1 MYLVEKL
8 EKVKRSPRVYGR
20 VSKGVEGFSEGTWK
34 EKGTEGE
41 GEGVVILLMHRV
53 MHPKAHYNGFQKKK
67 KILRYNGAKQ
77 LN

>member
-41 GEGVVILLMHRV
+41 GEGVVILLMQ
-53 MHPKAHYNGFQKKK
+53 MEG
-67 KILRYNGAKQ
+67 
-77 LN
+77 

>member
-41 GEGVVILLMHRV
+41 GEGVVILLMPLFAQHSFILPIPLQYARV
-53 MHPKAHYNGFQKKK
+53 FQ
-67 KILRYNGAKQ
+67 LPPV
-77 LN
+77 